1 MPDSKSTTIA
11 SFGDLGLDSDI
22 RIHLDTKMDIR
33 EPTRIQRKGIPAL
46 LQDSYQPGSGPKI
59 PRDVFLQA
67 ETGSGKTL
75 TYLLPIIH
83 RLIVAS
89 TRPES
94 TNSGNH
100 TKGSGGP
107 SRALGTFAIIMAPTR
122 ELAKQIFSTLEALL
136 NMKLTRGQ
144 RFHWIVPGI
153 VNGGENKSSEKNRL
167 RKGAT
172 VLVSTPG
179 RLLDHLQNTQ
189 SFKVEHLKW
198 LVLDEADR
206 LLELGFEETLKK
218 TLAILDERKGG
229 RRNDKNAGAWDL
241 STVGCDYFLRSPALP
256 RSRITVL
263 CSATL
268 PTQVR
273 RLAGATL
280 SNPVICFGSE
290 KAPKALRELQ
300 EGKRG
305 KKTTPGGSDSDSNN
319 DNDDDDSDDEPRYT
333 APSQLKQSYIEVPA
347 KQRLVALVASL
358 MDMFPAR
365 ILPKPAAGST
375 ETAPDGDATV
385 PLIDDRK
392 PPPCNKVIIFVSSCD
407 SVDFHHALLSR
418 APCPKFWPPVTS
430 RYLPVDLP
438 SVTLRASV
446 VEELQTGRV
455 ASPYSTN
462 SNSRAVRKTTEAQ
475 ASTTNQGEHEEDGD
489 EEEAD
494 DDADDNENT
503 TPVEPVALV
512 KKNSARYNLA
522 ESSLLLP
529 GVHIYRLHGNL
540 PQAIRT
546 DTFFRFSQSKAPAV
560 LVCTDVAARGL
571 DLPNVQRIIQFDP
584 PTEVAD
590 YVHRIGRTARIGRQ
604 GEALLFLLPSEME
617 YLKILKQ
624 QGLSPIATTLD
635 QQLRILAQRRRRGRE
650 IEVAATDLQMACER
664 WVAGP
669 GSATA
674 SLSSSSSSS
683 SAMDDPSA
691 PTASYLSL
699 AQAAYLS
706 SVRAYATHPSK
717 EKHIFHV
724 KQLHLGHMAKAFALQ
739 GRPTAV
745 GSQGSKAHAQ
755 GKAPPQLSQSKKAH
769 ARQRDQQGGEGH
781 ETGRPVNKPAQK
793 KMTNPFK
800 RGVINTDE
808 FSSGDITA
816 LKGPKSKKRRA

>member
-280 SNPVICFGSE
+280 SNP
-290 KAPKALRELQ
+290 
-300 EGKRG
+300 
-305 KKTTPGGSDSDSNN
+305 KTTPGGSDSDSNN

-347 KQRLVALVASL
+347 KQRLVAL
-358 MDMFPAR
+358 
-365 ILPKPAAGST
+365 
-375 ETAPDGDATV
+375 TAPDGDATV

-418 APCPKFWPPVTS
+418 APS
-430 RYLPVDLP
+430 
-438 SVTLRASV
+438 
-446 VEELQTGRV
+446 
-455 ASPYSTN
+455 
-462 SNSRAVRKTTEAQ
+462 VRKTTEAQ

-669 GSATA
+669 
-674 SLSSSSSSS
+674 
-683 SAMDDPSA
+683 
-691 PTASYLSL
+691 